1 MWGCSYGG
9 WGSKGRDQEPKRPN
23 PNGPP
28 MKGNPNV
35 CAVWGSEG
43 SKWGDWT
50 YFTYFPTGH
59 CGVATGGCSCTMGM
73 PLNGYRVGPPMALL
87 LWVLGGCKIKW
98 LE

>member
-9 WGSKGRDQEPKRPN
+9 WGSKGRVQKPKRPN

-43 SKWGDWT
+43 SKWGGWT
-50 YFTYFPTGH
+50 YFTYFPTVKG
-59 CGVATGGCSCTMGM
+59 GVAAGGCNCTMGM
-73 PLNGYRVGPPMALL
+73 TLNGYRVDPQ
-87 LWVLGGCKIKW
+87 W
-98 LE
+98 LCCYG